1 MRYFF
6 KRARG
11 ERAREHDTRPLAPS
25 SECCRYQFRKA
36 MAVRLSCFSPP
47 VLQWSELFQIR
58 FASDFT
64 RLFSGRLLCTI
75 TPQPS
80 IGTVAFVETV
90 AAVRLLSPPF
100 FTPRFGTGRES
111 LTRLFITCC
120 CSPPLP
126 SRSVGDHCFDCDY
139 FCRPIIG
146 TRNRKC
152 YHTHQCRCPAGV
164 FAVVPRHAFDSISMF
179 QEQPCASTE
188 FFGRSPALIPSS
200 ATIPFAPSPP
210 ARQDLGLASQPPA
223 APPPSARFGTRI
235 AQSSRS
241 R

>member
-1 MRYFF
+1 
-6 KRARG
+6 
-11 ERAREHDTRPLAPS
+11 
-25 SECCRYQFRKA
+25 

-47 VLQWSELFQIR
+47 VLQWSALFQIR

-111 LTRLFITCC
+111 LAVVHRHFPAVPLGTIASIVTISAVRLLEHETDK
-120 CSPPLP
+120 
-126 SRSVGDHCFDCDY
+126 R
-139 FCRPIIG
+139 
-146 TRNRKC
+146 
-152 YHTHQCRCPAGV
+152 YHAHQCRCPAGV